1 MIDDLIFDW
10 WNGIIISKR
19 VRVMKSE
26 NPPFEINERI
36 MADVIEIAEL
46 VGRASVSSKIST
58 NPTLR
63 RTNRIRT
70 IYSSLAIEQNTL
82 DIEQVTAIL
91 SGKRI
96 IAPPKDIAEV
106 QNAYEIYECMD
117 RLNPYSIDDLLKAHS
132 VMVRGLVNEAG
143 EFRSRPVGIVDGDGN
158 VLHFGTLPQY
168 VPKLV
173 QELLEWTETSDI
185 HMLIKSCVLHYEFE
199 LIHPFA
205 DGNGRIGRLWHTLLL
220 SKWNPI
226 FAWLPIESIIHD
238 NQGEYYDAINV
249 SNSNGNST
257 VFIEFMLS
265 VIKQA
270 LQETV
275 EVSVS
280 NTPMTS
286 KDDLRWNKISDFLE
300 THEYIMNSDVQRLLG
315 VSSATATRILTGF
328 MKSGRLKRI
337 RIESHWGYVKK

>member
-1 MIDDLIFDW
+1 MT
-10 WNGIIISKR
+10 NKQ
-19 VRVMKSE
+19 
-26 NPPFEINERI
+26 PPFEINERI

-46 VGRASVSSKIST
+46 VGRVSVTDKISM

-63 RTNRIRT
+63 RTNRIQT

-91 SGKRI
+91 SGKRV

-106 QNAYEIYECMD
+106 QNAYEIYDNMD
-117 RLNPYSIDDLLKAHS
+117 KLNPYSIDDLLKAHS
-132 VMVRGLVNEAG
+132 VMERGLLNEAG
-143 EFRSRPVGIVDGDGN
+143 EFRSRPVGVADSEGN
-158 VLHFGTLPQY
+158 ILHFGTLPQY

-173 QELLEWTETSDI
+173 QELLEWTEKSEI
-185 HMLIKSCVLHYEFE
+185 HLLIKSCVFHYEFE

-205 DGNGRIGRLWHTLLL
+205 DGNGRMGRLWHTLLL

-238 NQGEYYDAINV
+238 NQSEYYNAINV
-249 SNSNGNST
+249 SNNNGNST

-270 LQETV
+270 LQE
-275 EVSVS
+275 SINDKPKNIS
-280 NTPMTS
+280 S
-286 KDDLRWNKISDFLE
+286 KSDLRWNKINDYLE
-300 THEYIMNSDVQRLLG
+300 MHEYILNSDVQKLLG
-315 VSSATATRILTGF
+315 VSSATATRILVGF
-328 MKSGRLKRI
+328 MKDGKLKRI
-337 RIESHWGYVKK
+337 RIKNCWGYVII

>member
-1 MIDDLIFDW
+1 MIYS
-10 WNGIIISKR
+10 NQE
-19 VRVMKSE
+19 VRALT
-26 NPPFEINERI
+26 NNQPPFEINERI

-46 VGRASVSSKIST
+46 VGRVSVTDIISM

-63 RTNRIRT
+63 RTNRIQT

-91 SGKRI
+91 SGKRV

-106 QNAYEIYECMD
+106 QNAYEIYDNMD
-117 RLNPYSIDDLLKAHS
+117 KLNPYSIDDLLKAHS
-132 VMVRGLVNEAG
+132 VMERGLLNEAG
-143 EFRSRPVGIVDGDGN
+143 EFRSRPVGVADSEGN
-158 VLHFGTLPQY
+158 ILHFGTLPQY

-173 QELLEWTETSDI
+173 QELLEWTEKSEI
-185 HMLIKSCVLHYEFE
+185 HLLIKSCVFHYEFE

-205 DGNGRIGRLWHTLLL
+205 DGNGRMGRLWHTLLL

-238 NQGEYYDAINV
+238 NQSEYYNAINV
-249 SNSNGNST
+249 SNNNGNST

-270 LQETV
+270 LQE
-275 EVSVS
+275 SINDKPKNIS
-280 NTPMTS
+280 S
-286 KDDLRWNKISDFLE
+286 KSDLRWNKINDYLE
-300 THEYIMNSDVQRLLG
+300 THEYILNSDVQKLLG
-315 VSSATATRILTGF
+315 VSSATATRILVGF
-328 MKSGRLKRI
+328 MKDGKLKRI
-337 RIESHWGYVKK
+337 RIKNCWGYVII